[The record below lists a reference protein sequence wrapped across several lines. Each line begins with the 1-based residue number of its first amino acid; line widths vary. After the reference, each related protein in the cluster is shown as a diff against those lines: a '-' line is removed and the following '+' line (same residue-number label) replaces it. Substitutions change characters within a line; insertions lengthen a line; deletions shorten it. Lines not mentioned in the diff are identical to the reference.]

1 MTSKTAATGRPN
13 QRSRTRQ
20 DILRAASTLMK
31 QQRRPTL
38 EEIAEAAMVSRA
50 TAYRYFPSL
59 EALLVEATLDVVVP
73 EPSDLFPPGK
83 TGGSAAERVQQV
95 DDVLHDM
102 VAENEAAIRLMLVH
116 SLERGVWGSDDREI
130 PARQNRRVPLI
141 EAALEPSR
149 SQFKPASLDTLTKAL
164 AFIIGTEGMIVFKD
178 VLQIDD
184 AEARK
189 VKRWAIK
196 ALVEAAKKP
205 EAR

>member
-1 MTSKTAATGRPN
+1 MTGKASTTGRPN

-20 DILRAASTLMK
+20 DILRAASLLMR

-38 EEIAEAAMVSRA
+38 EDIAEAAMVSRA

-59 EALLVEATLDVVVP
+59 EALLVEASLDMVTPEAATLF
-73 EPSDLFPPGK
+73 SDDSG
-83 TGGSAAERVQQV
+83 TASARVERV
-95 DDVLHDM
+95 DAALHDM

-141 EAALEPSR
+141 EAALEPLR
-149 SQFKPASLDTLTKAL
+149 GQFKPASLDTLTKAL
-164 AFIIGTEGMIVFKD
+164 AFIIGTEGMIVYKD

-184 AEARK
+184 AEARR

-205 EAR
+205 DAR